1 MKACSTLKDVLAEV
15 SMYISFS
22 LLAKSRASISLTF
35 LLEGQ
40 TAIILVLEVGLVA
53 DKDVTHL
60 GMSIDPGFFEPVL
73 NALKRAPASDIIHHE
88 HSRRRSVVGS
98 CKRFELFLASLGS
111 RRILQCPRS
120 AAAHVHH

>member
-60 GMSIDPGFFEPVL
+60 GMSIDPGLFEPVL

-88 HSRRRSVVGS
+88 HSRRGSVVGP
-98 CKRFELFLASLGS
+98 CE
-111 RRILQCPRS
+111 
-120 AAAHVHH
+120 